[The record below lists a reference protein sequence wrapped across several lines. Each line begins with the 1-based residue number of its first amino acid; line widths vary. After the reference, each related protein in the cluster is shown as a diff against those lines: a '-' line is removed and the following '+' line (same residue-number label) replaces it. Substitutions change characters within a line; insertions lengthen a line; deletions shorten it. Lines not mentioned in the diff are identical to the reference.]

1 MSTVIEVDDVW
12 KKYRLGIIGTGTL
25 RHDFE
30 RWWHRVRGKP
40 DPHAKI
46 GAAPSA
52 NGAGAKVASP
62 DLTPL
67 NGAESD
73 LGDHEVWALRGVSF
87 EVKQGEIL
95 GIIGR
100 NGAGKSTLLKILSR
114 VTSPTKGEVRIKGR
128 IASLLEVGTGFHPEL
143 TGRENIFLNGAI
155 LGMTKAEIRTQLD
168 EIVAFAEIEK
178 FLDTPVKRYSSGMYV
193 RLAFAVAAHLEPE
206 ILIVDEVL
214 AVGDAQFQK
223 KCMGKMEEVSDR
235 DGRTIL
241 FVSHSMLAVERL
253 CSRVVLLSNGKLEA
267 IGITQEMTRHYLATG
282 LAIPSLR
289 VWPEDG
295 KAPGDACGRLR
306 SIAVK
311 DGKNQVRESLTTSEP
326 FCIEVDY
333 LQLDDRKRLV
343 ISLHFVHENG
353 TLLFVSNDWDDK
365 RWWTSPR
372 KKGCVKSIC
381 SLPANFFSA
390 SRISVLVG
398 LCSYNPDTVHGI
410 EREAVSFQIVEDLKN
425 QSPRAEYGGNWPGV
439 LRPNLDWRAGY
450 VEKTDTNLP
459 PA

>member
-1 MSTVIEVDDVW
+1 MSTVIEVDDIW
-12 KKYRLGIIGTGTL
+12 KKYRLGVIGTGTL

-30 RWWHRVRGKP
+30 RWWHRIRGKP
-40 DPHAKI
+40 DP
-46 GAAPSA
+46 
-52 NGAGAKVASP
+52 
-62 DLTPL
+62 LTTVGEQL
-67 NGAESD
+67 NRSFARD
-73 LGDHEVWALRGVSF
+73 DDEVWALRGVSF

-114 VTSPTKGEVRIKGR
+114 VTAPTKGEVRVKGR

-143 TGRENIFLNGAI
+143 TGRENIFMNGAI
-155 LGMTKAEIRTQLD
+155 LGMTRSETKKKFD
-168 EIVAFAEIEK
+168 EIVAFADIETYI
-178 FLDTPVKRYSSGMYV
+178 DTPVKRYSSGMYV
-193 RLAFAVAAHLEPE
+193 RLAFAVAAHLESQ

-223 KCMGKMEEVSDR
+223 KCLGKMQDVAEQK
-235 DGRTIL
+235 GRTVL
-241 FVSHSMLAVERL
+241 FVSHSMLAIERL

-267 IGITQEMTRHYLATG
+267 IGITQEMTHHYLATG
-282 LAIPSLR
+282 VAIPSLR

-295 KAPGDACGRLR
+295 KAPGDAYGRLR

-326 FCIEVDY
+326 FCIEVNY

-353 TLLFVSNDWDDK
+353 TLLFVSNDWNDK
-365 RWWTSPR
+365 GWWTSPR

-381 SLPANFFSA
+381 SLPANFFNA
-390 SRISVLVG
+390 SRVSVLVG
-398 LCSYNPDTVHGI
+398 LCSYNPNTVHGI
-410 EREAVSFQIVEDLKN
+410 EQEAVSFQIVEDLKS
-425 QSPRAEYGGNWPGV
+425 QSPRAELGGNWPGA
-439 LRPNLDWRAGY
+439 LRPNLDWHAYY